1 MRDQLARADELR
13 YAYQKERWF
22 LDAAETYC
30 ETAARFASDLERV
43 DVRSRGLLGIRYHLT
58 GYVRSAGFRSLQ
70 EETRELRERAGRGAL
85 LGQDQGPKGHGATL
99 RR

>member
-1 MRDQLARADELR
+1 MDAIAYRHEVFRDLEREEASECVRSFADGMRRMRDQLARADELR

-43 DVRSRGLLGIRYHLT
+43 DVRSQGLLGIRYHLT
-58 GYVRSAGFRSLQ
+58 GYVRSAGSWS
-70 EETRELRERAGRGAL
+70 
-85 LGQDQGPKGHGATL
+85 
-99 RR
+99 